1 MIFPTEY
8 WELVQRMTVHLD
20 SLSAI
25 LLALS
30 FGVFLLAAFEYGAAC
45 ARRSSRRPR
54 LENHDALVTR
64 SRKKRR

>member
-1 MIFPTEY
+1 MIFDNLY
-8 WELVQRMTVHLD
+8 WELVLKMTFYLD

-30 FGVFLLAAFEYGAAC
+30 CGVFLLAAFEYGAAC

-54 LENHDALVTR
+54 LENHESLIAR

>member
-1 MIFPTEY
+1 LIFPQEY

-25 LLALS
+25 LLAVS

-45 ARRSSRRPR
+45 ARRSSRRNR
-54 LENHDALVTR
+54 LENHDALIAR
-64 SRKKRR
+64 SRKKR